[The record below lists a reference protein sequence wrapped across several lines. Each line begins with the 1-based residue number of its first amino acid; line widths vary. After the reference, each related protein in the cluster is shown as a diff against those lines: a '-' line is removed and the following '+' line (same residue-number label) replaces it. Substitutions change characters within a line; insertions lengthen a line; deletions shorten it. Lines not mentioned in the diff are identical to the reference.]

1 MYPVHVGPVGL
12 LASAII
18 KMDGVGNLD
27 GWRWIFIL
35 EGIATVLIGLF
46 ATLIMPA
53 DIQSA
58 KFFTEEER
66 AFACKSPHPF
76 FLSYAD

>member
-1 MYPVHVGPVGL
+1 MHVGPVGL

-35 EGIATVLIGLF
+35 EGIATVMIALISWG
-46 ATLIMPA
+46 IMPA
-53 DIQSA
+53 DLSSA

-66 AFACKSPHPF
+66 QFASTSVFAASPSL
-76 FLSYAD
+76 LS